1 LALCYEWRILRTTTT
16 AYRYEPR
23 ALRAW
28 EPKGSAVQVVSVGRR
43 TYEVLDVMAGYA
55 KDGVM
60 YVYTHIDV
68 CYPDVDLVL
77 PTPYMR

>member
-1 LALCYEWRILRTTTT
+1 
-16 AYRYEPR
+16 
-23 ALRAW
+23 
-28 EPKGSAVQVVSVGRR
+28 VQVVSVGRR